1 MTEEEPLDGILG
13 VVGFGILNVSET
25 VTVIRIVDM
34 RIVIAMVIVVIV
46 EDLEEIRM
54 ALERE
59 RGFPI
64 DEVVI
69 EIGIL
74 VAEVGLVHVGHTV
87 LGQSTREKVVV
98 VVVVEDLEEEMIDL
112 QKKVMIM
119 TLLILCV
126 CW

>member
-1 MTEEEPLDGILG
+1 MTEEDPLDGILG

-34 RIVIAMVIVVIV
+34 TIVIVMVIV

-54 ALERE
+54 ATERE
-59 RGFPI
+59 ISFPI

-74 VAEVGLVHVGHTV
+74 VAEVVLVHVGHTV

-98 VVVVEDLEEEMIDL
+98 VVVVVDLEEEMIDL

-119 TLLILCV
+119 TLDFVCV
-126 CW
+126 LVA